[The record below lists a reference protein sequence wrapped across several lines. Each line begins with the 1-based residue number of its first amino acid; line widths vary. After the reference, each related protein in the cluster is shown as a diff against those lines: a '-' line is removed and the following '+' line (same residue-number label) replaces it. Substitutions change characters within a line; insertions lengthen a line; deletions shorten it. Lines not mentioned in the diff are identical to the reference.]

1 MSDLLERRVVNA
13 YKAKDYKRNNFYLY
27 RRNDLSTW
35 SKEAYDRGEEFFY
48 CRPVDPD
55 DPTGALELC
64 EPEYRWFIKDP
75 KGLTEEEYQN
85 IGKKP
90 YKKTAFDSQYR
101 WTDDAERF
109 GEEIK
114 KVIEPVIRKGLEE
127 FIPEAVKDIAYT
139 IIDTEIAWYCFDRSD
154 NG

>member
-13 YKAKDYKRNNFYLY
+13 YKARDYGRNDFYLY

-75 KGLTEEEYQN
+75 KGLTEKEYRKLCGGN
-85 IGKKP
+85 VHNKSYEWRDESDELVKK
-90 YKKTAFDSQYR
+90 
-101 WTDDAERF
+101 
-109 GEEIK
+109 
-114 KVIEPVIRKGLEE
+114 IRHAIYPIVRSALDE
-127 FIPEAVKDIAYT
+127 FTPEAVHYIASAE
-139 IIDTEIAWYCFDRSD
+139 IDDEICEYVIKHQ
-154 NG
+154 

>member
-13 YKAKDYKRNNFYLY
+13 YKAKDYKRNDFYLY

-48 CRPVDPD
+48 CRPVNPD

-75 KGLTEEEYQN
+75 KGLTEEEYSKLCGGNVHDKSYSWRDESDELAKKIRQA
-85 IGKKP
+85 IYPIVRSALGKF
-90 YKKTAFDSQYR
+90 T
-101 WTDDAERF
+101 
-109 GEEIK
+109 
-114 KVIEPVIRKGLEE
+114 
-127 FIPEAVKDIAYT
+127 PEAVHYIADFE
-139 IIDTEIAWYCFDRSD
+139 IDNEIFEYVIERQ
-154 NG
+154 

>member
-1 MSDLLERRVVNA
+1 MSNLLERRVVNA
-13 YKAKDYKRNNFYLY
+13 YRAKDYKRNNFYLY

-48 CRPVDPD
+48 CRPVNPD